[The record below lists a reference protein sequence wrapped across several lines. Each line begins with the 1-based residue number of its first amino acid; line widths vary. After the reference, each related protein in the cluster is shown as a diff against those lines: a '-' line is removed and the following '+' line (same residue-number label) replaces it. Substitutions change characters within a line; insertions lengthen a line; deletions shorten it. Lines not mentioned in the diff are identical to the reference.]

1 MYWKHVWSLFCRYGQ
16 CWVFSGCLTTA
27 LRCLGIAS
35 RSVTCIGSLHDFN
48 ANLVDDNFYEMAEN
62 TRRRLKKM
70 SDSTWNFHVWN
81 EGWFKRPDLGDNYSG
96 WQVVDATPQ
105 EDSNNIKQCGPA
117 SVNAI
122 KEGENSSR
130 YGCLLMWVAH
140 NLPSPLIHIS
150 A

>member
-1 MYWKHVWSLFCRYGQ
+1 MCDHFFCRYGQ

-48 ANLVDDNFYEMAEN
+48 ANLVDDSFYEMAEN
-62 TRRRLKKM
+62 SRRRLKNM

-122 KEGENSSR
+122 KEGES
-130 YGCLLMWVAH
+130 
-140 NLPSPLIHIS
+140 
-150 A
+150 